1 MSSGADLFVICKHCG
16 AEVSPYI
23 TECPYCGGRLRKRAP
38 KLPKDRLRRTL
49 TTTRRR
55 PPLRVLRWRGRGVAL
70 SFGWGP
76 PYLTV
81 VLVAAALVLW
91 VVVQAGGVA
100 EDKAAIFG
108 QLHGSWWKLLTYQFA
123 YTGSSFSYFLY
134 GAVTLTAT
142 AVFGAALE
150 HRLGPA
156 VVGALFL
163 GAGVLGA
170 LAALAL
176 SARPQLTGAEGGSAA
191 LLAAWL
197 AGQLREGERGEG
209 DIVGG
214 LAFALA
220 LAVMPFAVDYV
231 SWTAAAVGAA
241 CGAVVGSGL

>member
-91 VVVQAGGVA
+91 VVVQAGRVA

-142 AVFGAALE
+142 AVFGA
-150 HRLGPA
+150 
-156 VVGALFL
+156 LFL

-170 LAALAL
+170 LAALAIY
-176 SARPQLTGAEGGSAA
+176 ARPQLTGAEGGSAA